1 MMRTSALG
9 VLLSLAAGCVAQPA
23 PLADR
28 VLVVVNDR
36 MPREGGT
43 GSTGASIF
51 VGQYYAAKRN
61 IPVTNILHLKTSA
74 EEAISMEDYKAEIEG
89 PLRKFLDAGGGAMR
103 RKILYIVPTYGVPV
117 RISQTF
123 AVDSVISM
131 MYAGREDFKP
141 PLRNPYSGP
150 VGSRPPHFDAW
161 SDGVAAANGF
171 KMFIVARLDGPG
183 ALIAKGLVDKAVAAE
198 SSLTMKSGVAYFDHQ
213 GTRGPAEWQYAI
225 DNEIKA
231 AAELSR
237 SRGFETV
244 VNVQRNALCGAS
256 IPPATQYFYDA
267 AARNVA
273 LDALGSTASVS
284 FTFAP
289 LAEGDFSAKFEKVN
303 IQSFGNTISLTLA
316 GPSDKEYIRLVYPLA
331 PFNGYDATSLA
342 QLEKVV
348 GGVTSAKAALR
359 EEKTAEKQINEVSEL
374 RIGVRKNQIT
384 ALRNGVAFLSAADT
398 AALPLNIG
406 KMTVTAQC
414 LSSRMAGFA
423 VSDSGGKPLW
433 SDTFATDTTPKYR
446 WNMSPAGGLN
456 ALWVWGWY
464 TGAYDSYRFVPGAVG
479 AQLTSFTAI
488 KIRTPLNS
496 DPLLFSWDTSRWGG
510 NWVPRML
517 EEGVTATWGAVTEPY
532 AVYYAPGGN
541 VFDHLWAGY
550 NFGESFYIAQNAV
563 RWVMT
568 AIGDPLYAPAAFAQQ
583 H

>member
-1 MMRTSALG
+1 MMALG
-9 VLLSLAAGCVAQPA
+9 VLVSLATACMAQPA

-36 MPREGGT
+36 MPRESGT
-43 GSTGASIF
+43 GKTGAGIF
-51 VGQYYAAKRN
+51 VGQYYAAQRN
-61 IPVTNILHLKTSA
+61 IPAANILHLRTSQ
-74 EEAISMEDYKAEIEG
+74 EEAISMEDYKAEIEA
-89 PLRKFLDAGGGAMR
+89 PLRKFLDANGGAMR

-117 RISQTF
+117 QISQAF

-131 MYAGREDFKP
+131 MYAGHEEAKP

-161 SDGVAAANGF
+161 SDGAAAANDF
-171 KMFIVARLDGPG
+171 KMFIVARLDGPS
-183 ALIAKGLVDKAVAAE
+183 AVIAKGLVDKAIAAE
-198 SSLTMKSGVAYFDHQ
+198 RSLTMKSGVAYFDRQ
-213 GTRGPAEWQYAI
+213 GTRQPKEWQYAI
-225 DNEIKA
+225 DEEIKS
-231 AAELSR
+231 AAEISQ
-237 SRGFETV
+237 SHGFETA
-244 VNVQRNALCGAS
+244 VNVQRDALCGAN
-256 IPPATQYFYDA
+256 IHPATQYFYDA

-273 LDALGSTASVS
+273 LDAFGSTASVS

-289 LAEGDFSAKFEKVN
+289 LAEGDFSARFKNVSPQN
-303 IQSFGNTISLTLA
+303 FGNTISLTLA
-316 GPSDKEYIRLVYPLA
+316 GPSDKEYIRLVYPLV
-331 PFNGYDATSLA
+331 PFKGYETTSLA

-348 GGVTSAKAALR
+348 GGAASAKATLK
-359 EEKTAEKQINEVSEL
+359 EEKTAEKQINQVSEL
-374 RIGVRKNQIT
+374 RIAVRKNQIT
-384 ALRNGVAFLSAADT
+384 ALRNGVALMSAADT

-406 KMTVTAQC
+406 RMTLTAQC

-423 VSDSGGKPLW
+423 VGDSGGKAVW
-433 SDTFATDTTPKYR
+433 SDTFTTDSTPKYL
-446 WNMSPAGGLN
+446 WSMSPAGGLN
-456 ALWVWGWY
+456 ALWAWGWY
-464 TGAYDSYRFVPGAVG
+464 TGAYDAYRFVPGAVG
-479 AQLTSFTAI
+479 AQLTSFTATR
-488 KIRTPLNS
+488 IRTPQNP
-496 DPLLFSWDTSRWGG
+496 DPLLFNWSTARWGG

-568 AIGDPLYAPAAFAQQ
+568 AIGDPLYAPAVFAQK

>member
-1 MMRTSALG
+1 MRTSARG
-9 VLLSLAAGCVAQPA
+9 VLFSLATACLAQQT

-36 MPREGGT
+36 MPKEGGT
-43 GSTGASIF
+43 GSLGASIF

-61 IPVTNILHLKTSA
+61 IPVANILHLKTSPA
-74 EEAISMEDYKAEIEG
+74 EAVSMDEYKAEIEN
-89 PLRKFLDAGGGAMR
+89 PLRKFLDANGGAMR
-103 RKILYIVPTYGVPV
+103 RKILYIVPAYGVPV
-117 RISQTF
+117 QISQSL

-131 MYAGREDFKP
+131 MYAGHEDAKP

-161 SDGVAAANGF
+161 SDGAAAANGF
-171 KMFIVARLDGPG
+171 KMFIVTRLDGPS
-183 ALIAKGLVDKAVAAE
+183 ALIARGLVDKALTAE

-213 GTRGPAEWQYAI
+213 GTRGPTEWQYAI

-237 SRGFETV
+237 NRGFETRM
-244 VNVQRNALCGAS
+244 NVQADAACKTN
-256 IPPATQYFYDA
+256 IPPATQYFYDTA
-267 AARNVA
+267 AGNVA
-273 LDALGSTASVS
+273 LNAFGSTAGVS

-289 LAEGDFSAKFEKVN
+289 LAEGDFSVRFKSLGVQN
-303 IQSFGNTISLTLA
+303 VGNTVSLTLA
-316 GPSDKEYIRLVYPLA
+316 GASDQEYIRLVYPLA
-331 PFNGYDATSLA
+331 PFKGYQTTSLV

-348 GGVTSAKAALR
+348 GGAASAQATLKEENTAA
-359 EEKTAEKQINEVSEL
+359 KQINQVSEL

-384 ALRNGVAFLSAADT
+384 AFHDGVAFLSAADT

-406 KMTVTAQC
+406 RVTLTAQC
-414 LSSRMAGFA
+414 LSTRIAGFA
-423 VSDSGGKPLW
+423 VDASSGKPVW
-433 SDTFATDTTPKYR
+433 SDTFATDSTPKYQ
-446 WNMSPAGGLN
+446 WSMSPAGGLN

-464 TGAYDSYRFVPGAVG
+464 TAAYDAYRFVPGAVG
-479 AQLTSFTAI
+479 AQLTSYTAI
-488 KIRTPLNS
+488 RIRTPQNS
-496 DPLLFSWDTSRWGG
+496 DPLLFTWSTTRWGG

-517 EEGVTATWGAVTEPY
+517 EEGVTATWGAVNEPY

-568 AIGDPLYAPAAFAQQ
+568 AIGDPLYAPAVFAQK
-583 H
+583 HE